1 MPGEKG
7 GVNEGLGEGA
17 HGRVREWGEGW
28 RGGTPGCHGVSGED
42 GGSRPGD
49 KSWGKATAISFS
61 PVKRGTI
68 RNLRVTVYFE
78 L

>member
-17 HGRVREWGEGW
+17 YGRVREWGEGW
-28 RGGTPGCHGVSGED
+28 RGGMPGCHGVSRGD

-49 KSWGKATAISFS
+49 KAEA
-61 PVKRGTI
+61 KRQ
-68 RNLRVTVYFE
+68 
-78 L
+78 